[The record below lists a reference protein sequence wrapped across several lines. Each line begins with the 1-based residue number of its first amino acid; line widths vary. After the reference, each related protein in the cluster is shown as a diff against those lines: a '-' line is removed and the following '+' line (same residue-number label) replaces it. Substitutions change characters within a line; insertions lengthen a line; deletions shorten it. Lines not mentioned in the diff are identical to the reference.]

1 MNVFLMKI
9 NRFNI
14 FMHLIFV
21 LIFHISKT
29 IFNEFCILRLINN
42 FFLYVLFFL
51 GCSTTLLVF
60 QKQVKIHSYST
71 EKLRVFNAFLATF
84 NLIYRI
90 GIFLFLNLFLKLSNL
105 VSIVALLQHFLIN
118 FNFFLILFESKL
130 RIRNKTTRV
139 HFTKRLHLRIRNK
152 RIIM

>member
-1 MNVFLMKI
+1 MKI

-71 EKLRVFNAFLATF
+71 EKVFNAFLATF

-105 VSIVALLQHFLIN
+105 VVALLQHFLI
-118 FNFFLILFESKL
+118 NFFLILFESKL

-139 HFTKRLHLRIRNK
+139 HFTKRLHLRIRNE

>member
-1 MNVFLMKI
+1 MKI

-60 QKQVKIHSYST
+60 QKQVKIHST

-105 VSIVALLQHFLIN
+105 VVALLQHFLIK

-139 HFTKRLHLRIRNK
+139 HFTKRLHLRIRNE

>member
-1 MNVFLMKI
+1 MKI

-71 EKLRVFNAFLATF
+71 EKVFNAFLATF

-105 VSIVALLQHFLIN
+105 VVALLQHFLIK

-139 HFTKRLHLRIRNK
+139 HFTKRLHLRIRNE